1 MPLTTTKTQVLEST
15 TYYRITGF
23 EVELGM
29 MVGVRNDDRESIDY
43 SPGRLQVRYET
54 TPGGRRKVHSVP
66 LAVGLELLPADYR
79 AETKA
84 ALYKLMRDAGVFPS
98 GTVS

>member
-1 MPLTTTKTQVLEST
+1 MPLTATETQVLEST

-23 EVELGM
+23 EVQLG
-29 MVGVRNDDRESIDY
+29 NDDRESIDY

-54 TPGGRRKVHSVP
+54 TPDGRRKVHSVP
-66 LAVGLELLPADYR
+66 LAVGLGLLPADYR

-84 ALYKLMRDAGVFPS
+84 VLYQLMQDAGVFPS

>member
-1 MPLTTTKTQVLEST
+1 MPLATTETQVLEST

-23 EVELGM
+23 EVQLG
-29 MVGVRNDDRESIDY
+29 NDDRESIDY
-43 SPGRLQVRYET
+43 SPGMLQVRYET

-84 ALYKLMRDAGVFPS
+84 ALYKLMQDAGVFPS